1 MALAIA
7 SVPVLTGDAAKAFES
22 RAQQTYESYL
32 ASTSSRQEHSQQYVE
47 GVEMVKATLAKAKF

>member
-7 SVPVLTGDAAKAFES
+7 SVPVLTGDVANAFES

-32 ASTSSRQEHSQQYVE
+32 AHTSGSQQRSAQYVQ
-47 GVEMVKATLAKAKF
+47 GIEMVKATLAKARL